1 MSWPSEVAAA
11 GVRRLAIHSKGAK
24 QITDI
29 VKNAEAPKN
38 QDKGRYPG

>member
-1 MSWPSEVAAA
+1 MVHIKKNLNKKE
-11 GVRRLAIHSKGAK
+11 SKGAK